1 MQYYRTRLF
10 PCTRLPP
17 PLRMEPFPNRILGFE
32 FQGDRITMAD
42 LIKAADNLLGI
53 LREVDARAT
62 REGGT
67 LDWVIRDLQYGSAVF
82 EVEAQPQGEET
93 PIWAPETVVRRFKEG
108 MRQVI
113 ETGERPEAFSEAAMR
128 RAYDLSASLNVN
140 GIQGF
145 KIRLDG
151 EEVSLTPE
159 LKKRVKEALEGRY
172 RAIGSIEGTIDA
184 MSAHDEPYF
193 CTVYTLLTGEAVR
206 CYFGPPLLPAVY
218 ENFKRRVSVRG
229 TFTTR
234 ANGEVTSLRAVSI
247 EPLDVSDLP
256 TVDEMIGILHAD

>member
-1 MQYYRTRLF
+1 
-10 PCTRLPP
+10 
-17 PLRMEPFPNRILGFE
+17 MEQFPNRILGFE
-32 FQGDRITMAD
+32 FQGDRITIAD

-82 EVEAQPQGEET
+82 EVEAQPKGEET

-113 ETGERPEAFSEAAMR
+113 ETGERPEAFSETAMR
-128 RAYDLSASLNVN
+128 RAYDLSAMLNVN

-145 KIRLDG
+145 KIQLDG

-159 LKKRVKEALEGRY
+159 TKKSVRDALEGRY
-172 RAIGSIEGTIDA
+172 RAIGSVEGTIDA
-184 MSAHDEPYF
+184 MSAHEEPYF
-193 CTVYTLLTGEAVR
+193 CTVYTLLTGEAIR
-206 CYFGPPLLPAVY
+206 CYFGRALLGTVY

-234 ANGEVTSLRAVSI
+234 ANGEVTSLRAVGI
-247 EPLDVSDLP
+247 EPLDVPDIP
-256 TVDEMIGILHAD
+256 TVDEMIGILRAD